1 MKIFICLGFFAMSL
15 IAHGL
20 ANQACA
26 DDKVQLL
33 RDRKPEQRPQMLILG
48 VPHFAHRGAD
58 VINTEVPDVL
68 EPQRQQQV
76 EALVLALAKFRPTR
90 IALEWSIAKQDEL
103 DERYRQYRAG
113 TYQLQR
119 DEIDQLG
126 LRLAAMLN
134 LPAVTAVNWND
145 MPPGVIA
152 DFDYAQW
159 AQQHGAAAQ
168 LAEIRKPDAS
178 LRDTDYMRGTTVT
191 QWLQRL
197 NTPERLALSNRRYF
211 DFAMLGDAANSP
223 GANWVAN
230 WYGRNLKIFANL
242 VRLANSPDERV
253 LVIYGHGHAFLLR
266 QFATQSGAFAVED
279 AETYLSTVKDPR

>member
-90 IALEWSIAKQDEL
+90 IVLEWSIAKQDEL
-103 DERYRQYRAG
+103 EA
-113 TYQLQR
+113 
-119 DEIDQLG
+119 
-126 LRLAAMLN
+126 
-134 LPAVTAVNWND
+134 
-145 MPPGVIA
+145 
-152 DFDYAQW
+152 
-159 AQQHGAAAQ
+159 
-168 LAEIRKPDAS
+168 
-178 LRDTDYMRGTTVT
+178 
-191 QWLQRL
+191 
-197 NTPERLALSNRRYF
+197 
-211 DFAMLGDAANSP
+211 
-223 GANWVAN
+223 
-230 WYGRNLKIFANL
+230 
-242 VRLANSPDERV
+242 
-253 LVIYGHGHAFLLR
+253 
-266 QFATQSGAFAVED
+266 
-279 AETYLSTVKDPR
+279 